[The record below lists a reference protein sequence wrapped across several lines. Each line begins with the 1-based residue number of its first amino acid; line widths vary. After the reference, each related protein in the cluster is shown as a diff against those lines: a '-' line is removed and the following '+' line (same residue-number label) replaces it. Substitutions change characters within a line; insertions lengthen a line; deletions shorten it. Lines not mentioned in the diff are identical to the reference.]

1 MKKILI
7 ILLLTIPFIVI
18 YKSTGE
24 RKEEKKTNHP
34 VIKEESELRG
44 VFISYME
51 LNTYIKDKT
60 KEETQKNIDTI
71 IKNIKKNNLNTII
84 LQVRSHDDAIY
95 KSSFFKT
102 SDSIL
107 LKDNKAYDVL
117 DYFINKCESVNI
129 DLFLWINPYRIT
141 SKDKEIK
148 NEEFA
153 YNYINTDVIK
163 KVDGIYYYNPAS
175 DVTINH
181 VIDGIKELIKNY
193 KFKGILFDDYFYPS
207 DDIDEKEYKEYLK
220 NNKTISLKEY
230 HLSIINNFIKK
241 VHEEV
246 KKLDEN
252 ILFGISPDGN
262 IENNYNKNYADVKL
276 WCSELDYI
284 DFIMPQLYY
293 GFNNENKP
301 FKRTAED
308 WSKIVTNKNIK
319 LYFALAFY
327 KVGTIDNYAGS
338 GSNEWLENDDI
349 IKKQIIISRN
359 INNYEGFSLF
369 RYDNLFNK
377 ELFTKTTDKELD
389 NLKNTLKN

>member
-220 NNKTISLKEY
+220 NNKTINLKEY

-246 KKLDEN
+246 KKLDED

>member
-51 LNTYIKDKT
+51 LNNYIKDKT

-246 KKLDEN
+246 KKLDED

>member
-1 MKKILI
+1 M
-7 ILLLTIPFIVI
+7 
-18 YKSTGE
+18 
-24 RKEEKKTNHP
+24 
-34 VIKEESELRG
+34 
-44 VFISYME
+44 
-51 LNTYIKDKT
+51 
-60 KEETQKNIDTI
+60 
-71 IKNIKKNNLNTII
+71 
-84 LQVRSHDDAIY
+84 
-95 KSSFFKT
+95 
-102 SDSIL
+102 
-107 LKDNKAYDVL
+107 
-117 DYFINKCESVNI
+117 
-129 DLFLWINPYRIT
+129 
-141 SKDKEIK
+141 
-148 NEEFA
+148 
-153 YNYINTDVIK
+153 
-163 KVDGIYYYNPAS
+163 
-175 DVTINH
+175 
-181 VIDGIKELIKNY
+181 
-193 KFKGILFDDYFYPS
+193 
-207 DDIDEKEYKEYLK
+207 K

-262 IENNYNKNYADVKL
+262 IENNYNKNYADVTL

>member
-1 MKKILI
+1 MKKII
-7 ILLLTIPFIVI
+7 IVILLVVPFVLI
-18 YKSTGE
+18 YENMSNKKE
-24 RKEEKKTNHP
+24 EEKKETP

-60 KEETQKNIDTI
+60 KEESKKNIDNI
-71 IKNIKKNNLNTII
+71 VKNIKDNNLNTVI

-95 KSSFFKT
+95 KSNYFKT

-107 LKDNKAYDVL
+107 LKDNKSYDVL
-117 DYFINKCESVNI
+117 EYFIKRCRKENI

-141 SKDKEIK
+141 ARNKEIT
-148 NEEFA
+148 ETEFA
-153 YNYINTDVIK
+153 HNYLNTDIVK
-163 KVDGIYYYNPAS
+163 KIDEIYYYNPAS

-181 VIDGIKELIKNY
+181 IIDGIKELVKNY

-207 DDIDEKEYKEYLK
+207 DDIDTLEYQEYLE
-220 NNKTISLKEY
+220 NNESITIKEY
-230 HLSIINNFIKK
+230 HLNIINNFIKEI
-241 VHEEV
+241 HDEI
-246 KKLDEN
+246 KKLDKN

-276 WCSELDYI
+276 WCKEDSYI

-301 FKRTAED
+301 FVETANT
-308 WSKIVTNKNIK
+308 WANLVTNSKIK

-327 KVGTIDNYAGS
+327 KVGTYDKYAGS
-338 GSNEWLENDDI
+338 GTDEWVKNSDI

-359 INNYEGFSLF
+359 ISNYNGFALF

-377 ELFTKTTDKELD
+377 EIFTETTPKELD
-389 NLKNTLKN
+389 NLKSTLKK

>member
-107 LKDNKAYDVL
+107 LKDNKTYDVL